1 MALTDSKPKNEIETK
16 IIDTLEKIRPF
27 YKEMVAI

>member
-27 YKEMVAI
+27 LQNFRNP